1 MTLSDERL
9 RQLAAETLELARSG
23 RDDGGA
29 IGGSSD
35 DRIAALEARVR
46 RLEAALAAVA
56 PDGGLGAEER
66 RARRSPHGTGF
77 VPALEPVARLALPM
91 AHAHPHEHGFAG
103 HQYGLPPAMG
113 ERCVLEPGSPCIGHG
128 TCKSHGY

>member
-23 RDDGGA
+23 REDGGA
-29 IGGSSD
+29 VGAAE

-46 RLEAALAAVA
+46 RLEAALGAATPVA
-56 PDGGLGAEER
+56 PLA
-66 RARRSPHGTGF
+66 
-77 VPALEPVARLALPM
+77 PVSRIALPM
-91 AHAHPHEHGFAG
+91 VHAHPHVHGVAG

-113 ERCVLEPGSPCIGHG
+113 ERCVLEPGSPCVGHG

>member
-29 IGGSSD
+29 IGGSSE

-46 RLEAALAAVA
+46 RLEAALGAGVPVA
-56 PDGGLGAEER
+56 PVATATAL
-66 RARRSPHGTGF
+66 P
-77 VPALEPVARLALPM
+77 VPRIALPM
-91 AHAHPHEHGFAG
+91 VHAHPHDHGFAG

-113 ERCVLEPGSPCIGHG
+113 ERCVLEPGSPCVGHG
-128 TCKSHGY
+128 TCRSHGY

>member
-23 RDDGGA
+23 REDGGSVGA
-29 IGGSSD
+29 SSE

-46 RLEAALAAVA
+46 RLEAALGAAVPVAA
-56 PDGGLGAEER
+56 PVVA
-66 RARRSPHGTGF
+66 A
-77 VPALEPVARLALPM
+77 PVARIALPM
-91 AHAHPHEHGFAG
+91 VHAHPHVHGAAG

-113 ERCVLEPGSPCIGHG
+113 ERCVLEPGSPCVGHG

>member
-1 MTLSDERL
+1 VTLSDERL

-23 RDDGGA
+23 REEAGA
-29 IGGSSD
+29 TSASGE

-46 RLEAALAAVA
+46 RLEAALGAAA
-56 PDGGLGAEER
+56 
-66 RARRSPHGTGF
+66 
-77 VPALEPVARLALPM
+77 PVAAAAIAAPVQRIALPM
-91 AHAHPHEHGFAG
+91 LHAHPHVHGAAG

-113 ERCVLEPGSPCIGHG
+113 ERCVLEPGSPCVGHG

>member
-23 RDDGGA
+23 RDEGGA
-29 IGGSSD
+29 IVGSSD
-35 DRIAALEARVR
+35 DRIATLEARVR
-46 RLEAALAAVA
+46 RLEVALAALAPLA
-56 PDGGLGAEER
+56 P
-66 RARRSPHGTGF
+66 
-77 VPALEPVARLALPM
+77 ALPM
-91 AHAHPHEHGFAG
+91 APAPRMALPMVQAHPYDHGLAG

-113 ERCVLEPGSPCIGHG
+113 ERCVLEPGSPCVGHG

>member
-23 RDDGGA
+23 RDEGGA
-29 IGGSSD
+29 GAGSSD

-46 RLEAALAAVA
+46 RLEAALGAVA
-56 PDGGLGAEER
+56 TA
-66 RARRSPHGTGF
+66 
-77 VPALEPVARLALPM
+77 VPVATVTPLPRMALPM
-91 AHAHPHEHGFAG
+91 IHSHAHGHGAAG

-113 ERCVLEPGSPCIGHG
+113 ERCVLEPGSPCVGHG

>member
-1 MTLSDERL
+1 VTLSDERL

-46 RLEAALAAVA
+46 RLEAALAVVA
-56 PDGGLGAEER
+56 PIA
-66 RARRSPHGTGF
+66 
-77 VPALEPVARLALPM
+77 PALAMAPVPRLALPM
-91 AHAHPHEHGFAG
+91 VHAHPHDHGAAG

-113 ERCVLEPGSPCIGHG
+113 ERCVLEPGSPCVGHG

>member
-23 RDDGGA
+23 REDGGA
-29 IGGSSD
+29 IAGSSD

-46 RLEAALAAVA
+46 RLEAALGAVA
-56 PDGGLGAEER
+56 PVV
-66 RARRSPHGTGF
+66 T
-77 VPALEPVARLALPM
+77 ALPMAPVQRISLPM
-91 AHAHPHEHGFAG
+91 AHAHGHGAAG

-113 ERCVLEPGSPCIGHG
+113 ERCVLEPGSPCVGHG